1 MADLLDSFG
10 KKDIAA
16 FSRDLAGM
24 IKIAAGMEK
33 DYLESSPDLDRFM
46 PRYKAMIKVFN
57 KKYSGLCL
65 KIKKTTEEL
74 RLRIFFRDEKSVKD
88 VVMNAARRIAGI
100 KSIGAE
106 SLGAADA
113 SSAESSQELEKI
125 KGKAQLS
132 YYDPTLG
139 STTVFLEYD
148 KRMKMVEILYS
159 AEGMTDRLSPEFKLC
174 AFYALSRG
182 YDKKVELPGKEA
194 GFSFNDWSEDAKK
207 RFLDRF
213 DPLLYE

>member
-16 FSRDLAGM
+16 FSRDLTGM
-24 IKIAAGMEK
+24 MQIVIGMER
-33 DYLESSPDLDRFM
+33 DYLESSPDFDRFM
-46 PRYKAMIKVFN
+46 PKYKALINLFN
-57 KKYSGLCL
+57 KKYGGLLL

-106 SLGAADA
+106 SLGAADI

-125 KGKAQLS
+125 KNKAQLS
-132 YYDPTLG
+132 YYEPSLG
-139 STTVFLEYD
+139 STTIFLEYD
-148 KRMKMVEILYS
+148 KRMKMVEIVYS
-159 AEGMTDRLSPEFKLC
+159 AESVIDRISPEFKLC
-174 AFYALSRG
+174 AFYALSKG
-182 YDKKVELPGKEA
+182 YDKKAELPGKEA